1 MTIGLKMQ
9 KMDVSNLLF
18 VHGFDFD
25 VFFKEFLKKSIFQKS
40 AWCCYVSITVFSI
53 KGAQE
58 ERNFKLFTVL
68 FIFHPKDSNLNCII
82 IPPAAKL

>member
-1 MTIGLKMQ
+1 
-9 KMDVSNLLF
+9 MDVSNLLF

-25 VFFKEFLKKSIFQKS
+25 VFFNEFLKKVSQKS

-82 IPPAAKL
+82 IPPATKL